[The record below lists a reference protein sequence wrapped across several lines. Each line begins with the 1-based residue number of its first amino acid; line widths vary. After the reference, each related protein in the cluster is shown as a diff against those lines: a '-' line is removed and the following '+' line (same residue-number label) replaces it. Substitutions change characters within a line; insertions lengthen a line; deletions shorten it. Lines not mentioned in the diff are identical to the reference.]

1 MFQVFSYLFLIFL
14 IHNITGN
21 KNVHVALRFPESIIH
36 RCFEV
41 GDARFFL
48 MVVLNM
54 ISMRFVKLSITK
66 NYRI

>member
-36 RCFEV
+36 RS
-41 GDARFFL
+41 
-48 MVVLNM
+48 VL
-54 ISMRFVKLSITK
+54 KLEMQGFSPNGCTK
-66 NYRI
+66 HDLNAFC